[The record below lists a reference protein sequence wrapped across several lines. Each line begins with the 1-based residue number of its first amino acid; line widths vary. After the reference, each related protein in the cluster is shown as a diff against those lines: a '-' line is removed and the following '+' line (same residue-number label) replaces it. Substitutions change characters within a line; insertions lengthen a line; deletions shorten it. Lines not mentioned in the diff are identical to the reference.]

1 MTVTHQCV
9 IIREPRRIRE
19 EEVRRGERR
28 GSRGGRKRAGGDTT
42 QIHITGRAVSTTRV
56 GYAEHSHRNILK
68 RAEARI
74 IKNVYHKN
82 NGV

>member
-1 MTVTHQCV
+1 MTLTHQCV

-28 GSRGGRKRAGGDTT
+28 GRKRAGGDTT